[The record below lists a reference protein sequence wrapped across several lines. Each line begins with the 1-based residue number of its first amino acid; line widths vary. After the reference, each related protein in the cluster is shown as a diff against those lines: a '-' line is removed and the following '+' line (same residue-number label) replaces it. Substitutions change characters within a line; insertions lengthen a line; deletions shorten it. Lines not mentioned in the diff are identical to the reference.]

1 MPPRSSLTSSF
12 SITDANNEVVCPLRN
27 QDGSSCRKRCIGEK
41 RYRSMQEHIRRAH
54 PEHYISKLPATEE
67 SFLLMIN
74 TPPSDRSQAQN
85 SGGPPQSG
93 LDPAKGYPH
102 ERHAFFRDESSAPV
116 TPRHPDERPG
126 LSQLPAASAA
136 AALAQLGGQ
145 HKFEAEWDSET
156 VCRSWL
162 HMSPITRLTGP
173 LKGWHSDTEGR
184 RIPRST
190 IELPPIQYGL
200 EPTSEPFPRL
210 NHGPGR
216 RELLPSILS
225 NSPPGRS
232 STLPPLQRSLGP
244 NRPRK
249 QSITK
254 RGHKKQKSRGTAAD
268 WLRRIQND
276 DSVHPGAV
284 DRKAHSVEPSAD
296 YGKRW
301 EDLIDA
307 AASATEDIDEDR
319 TPVSLEQRPCSS
331 YLTYQVPRS
340 PPISI
345 HRASLPPFPH
355 QHFQGYQASP
365 LQQALTPPS
374 FAQEIP
380 EPFPSVESGG
390 SGDAFHIGPVG
401 LSDSSPS
408 YSSQDVHIYCAACQR
423 TSKLRE
429 SYACTECIC
438 GICRECVNILMEEQG
453 SGRKCPRCAT
463 IGGRYKPFQLDIR

>member
-12 SITDANNEVVCPLRN
+12 SITDSNNEVVCPLRN
-27 QDGSSCRKRCIGEK
+27 QDGSSCRKRCVGEK

-54 PEHYISKLPATEE
+54 QEHYISKLPATEE
-67 SFLLMIN
+67 SFLLMIS
-74 TPPSDRSQAQN
+74 TPPSDRPHGQSSTAQQPAA
-85 SGGPPQSG
+85 S
-93 LDPAKGYPH
+93 LDPTKAAHPYY
-102 ERHAFFRDESSAPV
+102 RDASSAPG
-116 TPRHPDERPG
+116 TPRNIDELAG
-126 LSQLPAASAA
+126 ASMLPAASAA

-145 HKFEAEWDSET
+145 HTKFEPDWELEG
-156 VCRSWL
+156 VCL
-162 HMSPITRLTGP
+162 SPPGSQLLPRPGLTWSP
-173 LKGWHSDTEGR
+173 QGWHSDTDGHR
-184 RIPRST
+184 LPRST
-190 IELPPIQYGL
+190 IELPPIQYGND
-200 EPTSEPFPRL
+200 PTSEPFPTL
-210 NHGPGR
+210 NSSGHR
-216 RELLPSILS
+216 RDLLPSILS

-232 STLPPLQRSLGP
+232 STLPPLQRPLGLT
-244 NRPRK
+244 RPRK
-249 QSITK
+249 QSVTK
-254 RGHKKQKSRGTAAD
+254 RGHKKQKSRGSAAD

-276 DSVHPGAV
+276 DRLKPAGI
-284 DRKAHSVEPSAD
+284 DRKAHSVEPSAN

-319 TPVSLEQRPCSS
+319 TPVSLIQHTQHPS
-331 YLTYQVPRS
+331 LTFQVPQS
-340 PPISI
+340 PISI

-374 FAQEIP
+374 FAQDIP
-380 EPFPSVESGG
+380 EPFPSVESGE
-390 SGDAFHIGPVG
+390 SGENFHMGTAG

-408 YSSQDVHIYCAACQR
+408 FSSQDVHIYCAACQR

-438 GICRECVNILMEEQG
+438 GLCRDCVNILMEEQG
-453 SGRKCPRCAT
+453 ARRKCPRCAT

>member
-12 SITDANNEVVCPLRN
+12 SITDSNNEVVCPLRN

-74 TPPSDRSQAQN
+74 TPPSDRSQVQN
-85 SGGPPQSG
+85 SNSNSAGPPHAT
-93 LDPAKGYPH
+93 LDPAKAFPH
-102 ERHAFFRDESSAPV
+102 ERHAFLRDESSAPG
-116 TPRHPDERPG
+116 TPRNMDEFTGGP
-126 LSQLPAASAA
+126 LLPAASAA

-145 HKFEAEWDSET
+145 HKFEDWESEAD
-156 VCRSWL
+156 WQ
-162 HMSPITRLTGP
+162 
-173 LKGWHSDTEGR
+173 SDTDGR

-190 IELPPIQYGL
+190 IELPPFQYGND
-200 EPTSEPFPRL
+200 PTSEPFPMM
-210 NHGPGR
+210 NSGGVGR
-216 RELLPSILS
+216 RDLLPSILS

-232 STLPPLQRSLGP
+232 STLPPLQRPLGP
-244 NRPRK
+244 SRPRK
-249 QSITK
+249 QSVTK
-254 RGHKKQKSRGTAAD
+254 RGHKKQKSRGSAAD

-276 DSVHPGAV
+276 DRLIPGGIGGI
-284 DRKAHSVEPSAD
+284 DRKAQSMEPTAD

-319 TPVSLEQRPCSS
+319 TPVPQS
-331 YLTYQVPRS
+331 
-340 PPISI
+340 PISV

-380 EPFPSVESGG
+380 EPFPSVESGE
-390 SGDAFHIGPVG
+390 SGDNFHIGAAG
-401 LSDSSPS
+401 LSDSSPT

-438 GICRECVNILMEEQG
+438 GLCGDCVNILMEEQG
-453 SGRKCPRCAT
+453 ARRKCPRCAT
-463 IGGRYKPFQLDIR
+463 VGGRFKPFQLDIR

>member
-1 MPPRSSLTSSF
+1 MPPRTSLTSSF

-74 TPPSDRSQAQN
+74 TPPSDRPPAHN
-85 SGGPPQSG
+85 SAGPPQSG
-93 LDPAKGYPH
+93 VDPIQSYPH
-102 ERHAFFRDESSAPV
+102 DRHAFFRDESSAPV
-116 TPRHPDERPG
+116 TPMHLDDRMG
-126 LSQLPAASAA
+126 SQLPAASAA

-145 HKFEAEWDSET
+145 HKFEAEWDSE
-156 VCRSWL
+156 
-162 HMSPITRLTGP
+162 P
-173 LKGWHSDTEGR
+173 GWHSDTEGR

-190 IELPPIQYGL
+190 IELPPIQYGA
-200 EPTSEPFPRL
+200 EPTSEPFPPM
-210 NHGPGR
+210 NAGPGR
-216 RELLPSILS
+216 RDLLPSILS

-249 QSITK
+249 QSINK

-276 DSVHPGAV
+276 DHLVPGGS

-307 AASATEDIDEDR
+307 AASATEGIDEDR
-319 TPVSLEQRPCSS
+319 TPVPQ
-331 YLTYQVPRS
+331 S

-345 HRASLPPFPH
+345 HRASLPPFSQH
-355 QHFQGYQASP
+355 HFQGYQASP
-365 LQQALTPPS
+365 LQQALTPPP

-390 SGDAFHIGPVG
+390 SGEAFHMGTVG
-401 LSDSSPS
+401 LSDSSPG

-438 GICRECVNILMEEQG
+438 GLCRDCVNILMEEQG
-453 SGRKCPRCAT
+453 TRRKCPRCAT